1 MTDEDFP
8 QDPEQA
14 SKRARCI
21 IEQDLGKIDCI
32 WSDEPRYKAKCIR
45 KIMASITFHTA
56 KYEEEYPVS
65 RPLPVSHVPKIET
78 DDWYQVAQFE
88 PVVVD
93 KNEEESDSDK
103 DIFWNR
109 MEGKM
114 KWVWGLE
121 GIYRKEWSRYI
132 GCRRE
137 SVLGSMLHLIISHQ
151 CSRTEQDGPRK

>member
-32 WSDEPRYKAKCIR
+32 WSDEPRYKAECIC

-56 KYEEEYPVS
+56 EYEEEYPVS

-78 DDWYQVAQFE
+78 DD
-88 PVVVD
+88 
-93 KNEEESDSDK
+93 
-103 DIFWNR
+103 
-109 MEGKM
+109 
-114 KWVWGLE
+114 
-121 GIYRKEWSRYI
+121 
-132 GCRRE
+132 
-137 SVLGSMLHLIISHQ
+137 
-151 CSRTEQDGPRK
+151 